1 MSQTAL
7 NPLFHV
13 TMSLCSREVSTGTQT
28 WGLLC
33 RVVGRE
39 QGEPWGCLYQHPGH
53 ARLGGAISGAFSTT
67 QRGVRCFYL

>member
-7 NPLFHV
+7 TPLFRV
-13 TMSLCSREVSTGTQT
+13 TMCLCSREVSSGTQT

-33 RVVGRE
+33 GVVGRE
-39 QGEPWGCLYQHPGH
+39 HGEPWGCLCQHPGH
-53 ARLGGAISGAFSTT
+53 ARLDGAISGAFSTT